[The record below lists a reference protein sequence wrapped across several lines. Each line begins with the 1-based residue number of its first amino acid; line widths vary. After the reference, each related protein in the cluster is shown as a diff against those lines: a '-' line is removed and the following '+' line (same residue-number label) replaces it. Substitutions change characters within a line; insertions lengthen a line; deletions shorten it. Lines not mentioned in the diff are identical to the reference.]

1 MSPDEEPPE
10 DFPTVDELI
19 SDVLRETSLLPLLIV
34 AVAVAG
40 TVGAA
45 MLILVGIDHN
55 PFAAA
60 ALLLVLGM
68 SVDGFI
74 QSRKKPKYRS
84 IAKIIGVVWSA
95 SIALAALA
103 IWTGIAL

>member
-1 MSPDEEPPE
+1 MSRDEEPPE
-10 DFPTVDELI
+10 DSPTDDDFVSGL
-19 SDVLRETSLLPLLIV
+19 LRDTSLWPLLIV
-34 AVAVAG
+34 AVTVAG
-40 TVGAA
+40 TLGAA

-68 SVDGFI
+68 SVDIFI
-74 QSRKKPKYRS
+74 QSRKKPNYRS

-95 SIALAALA
+95 AIGLAALA